1 MHFGT
6 RSYLKSTRNYTAKH
20 AQVTSG
26 NLFVHDYEIS
36 HETFWPVTEWRVV
49 LNYFAHIYLDMR
61 IFTYFH

>member
-26 NLFVHDYEIS
+26 NLFVHDYKIS
-36 HETFWPVTEWRVV
+36 HETF
-49 LNYFAHIYLDMR
+49 
-61 IFTYFH
+61 